1 MTFEP
6 QHIPALK
13 DTLQRVAH
21 FATILQP
28 KGISIRFLNH
38 DEGTGRR
45 FDDLTNAHDI
55 EMKVANVPFNGSTRL
70 GGVLDEKI
78 VQPMVINKIRSGKL
92 ERPIFVVIITDG
104 QVSLHDP
111 LYIALDRAH
120 IPLVSMITYPKNKI
134 SPSKS

>member
-1 MTFEP
+1 MTWEP

-13 DTLQRVAH
+13 ETLQRVAH
-21 FATILQP
+21 FATRLQP

-45 FDDLTNAHDI
+45 YDNLTNAHDI
-55 EMKVANVPFNGSTRL
+55 EMKVANVPFHGGTRL
-70 GGVLDEKI
+70 GEMLDEKI

-104 QVSLHDP
+104 QVSLHEP
-111 LYIALDRAH
+111 LYIAIR
-120 IPLVSMITYPKNKI
+120 
-134 SPSKS
+134 